1 MGVDQDVIAIR
12 GLRRA
17 VESAGLM
24 ACVWYDTMAHLAA
37 MTGWYGWTSYGG
49 HNGLIEVPLS
59 DAREMLRQAEKEL
72 ADKVAQALS

>member
-1 MGVDQDVIAIR
+1 MTVAQDIAALEE
-12 GLRRA
+12 LRKA
-17 VESAGLM
+17 IESAGLM
-24 ACVWYDTMAHLAA
+24 ACTYYTVMAHLAA